1 MTTALFAVP
10 GILAPL
16 QGLFRWFAA
25 GALPG
30 RSGQRPAAVRAPETH
45 GQPITV
51 KSIAD
56 CAHHTRA
63 SSISKGTNSLKNGA
77 AGACRAQPAS
87 SPACVAPARLVL
99 RVMRVLEAG
108 QAPASV
114 GRMVISGRMADVCA
128 ELDRLAA
135 REAALH

>member
-16 QGLFRWFAA
+16 QVLFRWFAA
-25 GALPG
+25 GALPS
-30 RSGQRPAAVRAPETH
+30 RSSLRPAAVRAPETAC
-45 GQPITV
+45 QPITI

-56 CAHHTRA
+56 CEHQTRA
-63 SSISKGTNSLKNGA
+63 NNIIKGINSLKNA
-77 AGACRAQPAS
+77 TAGACRAQPAK
-87 SPACVAPARLVL
+87 SPACVAPARPVL

-108 QAPASV
+108 QARASV

-135 REAALH
+135 REALLH